1 MVDRIRLVEPRTS
14 DGRFARGNQLSRG
27 NRGTAMRQKWRHG
40 KTALHQLLR
49 ETDPKSPDKAPNWW
63 SIWRRLLSSTLA
75 GDVASARLLLAYALN
90 LPRASL
96 DVSGEFRDELPEM
109 TMDMTLSEMNALYM
123 RGLRA
128 KRRPPPADESD
139 ILDLEP
145 QREMTKQECTNYY
158 LQSLEQAGRRIR
170 HGE

>member
-1 MVDRIRLVEPRTS
+1 MVERIHLVEPRTA
-14 DGRFARGNQLSRG
+14 DGKFAAGNQCSRG
-27 NRGTAMRQKWRHG
+27 NRGTQMRTKWRHG

-96 DVSGEFRDELPEM
+96 EVSGEYRDELPEM

-170 HGE
+170 NGE

>member
-1 MVDRIRLVEPRTS
+1 
-14 DGRFARGNQLSRG
+14 
-27 NRGTAMRQKWRHG
+27 
-40 KTALHQLLR
+40 
-49 ETDPKSPDKAPNWW
+49 
-63 SIWRRLLSSTLA
+63 LA

-96 DVSGEFRDELPEM
+96 EVSDEYRDELPEM
-109 TMDMTLSEMNALYM
+109 NMNMTLSEMNALYM

-145 QREMTKQECTNYY
+145 QREMTQQECTDMY
-158 LQSLEQAGRRIR
+158 LASLIRDGRIKND
-170 HGE
+170 

>member
-1 MVDRIRLVEPRTS
+1 MVERIHLVEPRTA
-14 DGRFARGNQLSRG
+14 DGKFAAGNQCSRG
-27 NRGTAMRQKWRHG
+27 NRGTQMRTKWRHG

-63 SIWRRLLSSTLA
+63 SIWRRLLASTLA

-96 DVSGEFRDELPEM
+96 EVSGEYRDELPEM
-109 TMDMTLSEMNALYM
+109 NMNMTLSEMNALYM
-123 RGLRA
+123 RGIRA

-145 QREMTKQECTNYY
+145 QREMTKQECTDMY
-158 LQSLEQAGRRIR
+158 LASLIRDGRIKND
-170 HGE
+170 